1 MRISDWSS
9 DVCSSDLVALPAG
22 KGARPGSTATCLGDA
37 DRRSAKLRQAESQ
50 PRTDLVDRREI
61 IRPALGDIEAV
72 AFARLGQKG
81 DVRCAVLDQ
90 GDMIGHAGARILVEQ
105 GAVARARLPDARDI
119 ASTRVAG
126 LDCADQPVASL
137 HQEDEAGV
145 GLALLT
151 QGCGEPLAREPK
163 LRSEERRV
171 GTECVRT

>member
-9 DVCSSDLVALPAG
+9 DVCASDLVA
-22 KGARPGSTATCLGDA
+22 
-37 DRRSAKLRQAESQ
+37 
-50 PRTDLVDRREI
+50 
-61 IRPALGDIEAV
+61 
-72 AFARLGQKG
+72 FARRGQKG

-151 QGCGEPLAREPK
+151 QGCGEPLAREAK
-163 LRSEERRV
+163 LRS
-171 GTECVRT
+171 

>member
-37 DRRSAKLRQAESQ
+37 DRRSAKLRKAESQ

-61 IRPALGDIEAV
+61 IRPALGEIEAV

-90 GDMIGHAGARILVEQ
+90 GDMIGHAGARIRSVERSV
-105 GAVARARLPDARDI
+105 GNECGSSGR
-119 ASTRVAG
+119 TRG
-126 LDCADQPVASL
+126 W
-137 HQEDEAGV
+137 
-145 GLALLT
+145 
-151 QGCGEPLAREPK
+151 
-163 LRSEERRV
+163 RV
-171 GTECVRT
+171 